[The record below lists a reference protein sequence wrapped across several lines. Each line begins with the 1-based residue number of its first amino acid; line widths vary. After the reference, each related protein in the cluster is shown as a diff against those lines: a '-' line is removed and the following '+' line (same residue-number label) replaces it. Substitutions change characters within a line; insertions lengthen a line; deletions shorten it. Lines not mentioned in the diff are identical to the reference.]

1 MHAGNATTLSIVM
14 PVYNEQPTIE
24 KIIQS
29 VLAAPVDLPME
40 VIAVDDRSTDGT
52 RDVLAVLAARQGRL
66 RVVLQDRHQGKGA
79 AIREA
84 IAYVTGDI
92 VIIQDA
98 DLEYDPREYPAL
110 LQPILEDRA
119 DVVVGDRFHGG
130 AHRVLYYS
138 HYLGNRLLTTLC
150 NLVSGL
156 NLRDMEAG
164 YKVFRTSVLKQ
175 LHLRARGFDIEPE
188 LVIKA
193 ARLGVR
199 IYEVPIAF
207 HARTYREGKKASW
220 WDGIIA
226 IWRIAVA
233 GLVD

>member
-1 MHAGNATTLSIVM
+1 MKLSIVM
-14 PVYNEQPTIE
+14 PVYNERPTIE

-29 VLAAPVDLPME
+29 VLAAPVDLPIE
-40 VIAVDDRSTDGT
+40 LIAVDDLSTDGT
-52 RDVLAVLAARQGRL
+52 RDVLAALAAREDRL
-66 RVVLQDRHQGKGA
+66 RVILPDRHQGKGA
-79 AIREA
+79 AIRKA
-84 IAYVTGDI
+84 IEHVTGDI

-138 HYLGNRLLTTLC
+138 HYLGNRLLTMLC
-150 NLVSGL
+150 NLMSGL
-156 NLRDMEAG
+156 NLSDMEAG

-175 LHLRARGFDIEPE
+175 LHLHARGFDIEPE

-220 WDGIIA
+220 RDGFAA
-226 IWRIAVA
+226 IWRIAVSR
-233 GLVD
+233 VFD